1 MGTVE
6 STRGDGYIAAMVV
19 KRLGSGAGM
28 AGEAFRDDSLACGYR
43 WPSADDA
50 IHYDLNRARQRIRQA
65 FAFADLLP
73 QGRESAFSLWWD
85 STTKHPRKADRHLP
99 PAFLHGQ

>member
-1 MGTVE
+1 MIMG
-6 STRGDGYIAAMVV
+6 SNSWGRALSKPDARRIDAHPNRRV
-19 KRLGSGAGM
+19 K
-28 AGEAFRDDSLACGYR
+28 ACGYR

-50 IHYDLNRARQRIRQA
+50 IHYALNRARQRIRQA